1 MSFHVNGRRAL
12 GLFLVAA
19 CGAPPQSSPPV
30 VQPLPPGAA
39 TPPPTLEVPR
49 PGLPRTLLSPDTT
62 PPFPRTRHLLDSLP
76 LRAQVAQVVMPWI
89 IGSYEPLDAVAMQR
103 ALRWVDS
110 LHVGGVI
117 VGVGSPVEMAAK
129 LNILQQ
135 AAPVPL
141 LVASDLEGGTTIR
154 FTIGGTPFP
163 TQMGIAAGG
172 QTMDAFEMGRITA
185 LEGRAVGIHMAFA
198 PVADIN
204 SNPDNPIINTRSFGA
219 DPAMVSEYVAAAVR
233 GMRAGG
239 ILSTAKHF
247 PGHGDTSVD
256 SHLALPV
263 IRAGWPRFDSLELV
277 PFRAAIRAGVD
288 AVMSAHIALPGLDPE
303 ARRPGTLAPPIL
315 TGLLRDSLAFQGLV
329 VTDALNMGAI
339 VREYGP
345 EEASIRAF
353 LAGSDLVLMPTD
365 AARAIDAMVAAVES
379 GRIPRDRLTASVRR
393 VLEAKERLGLFRQ
406 RDVDLDELTAT
417 VGNHEFLALGR
428 AAMERALVLLKDD
441 RGLLPLLRSGPQR
454 IALVVAAEGNNAL
467 GNALRDELQR
477 HGHQVDLLRAP
488 ANLPGAVR
496 DSLLGRARAASAVIV
511 ATAVR
516 AVANAGTV
524 ALPPSTTALIDR
536 LHALRPTMLV
546 SFGSPYLIRQLPQL
560 PGFAIG
566 WTNHP
571 MAEVAMAQA
580 LAGARGFQGR
590 LPIPVPPGWPI
601 GSGLQTHAIGQGE
614 PIRTGGGSPF

>member
-1 MSFHVNGRRAL
+1 MPRLIRPLSLL
-12 GLFLVAA
+12 GFVLAA
-19 CGAPPQSSPPV
+19 SCGVPPQAAPPV
-30 VQPLPPGAA
+30 VQPLPPTTPTPAA
-39 TPPPTLEVPR
+39 EPPR
-49 PGLPRTLLSPDTT
+49 PVPLRAFAPLDTT
-62 PPFPRTRHLLDSLP
+62 TPFPRTRHLLDSLP

-110 LHVGGVI
+110 LHVGGLI
-117 VGVGSPVEMAAK
+117 IGVGSPVEMAAK
-129 LNILQQ
+129 LNVLQQ
-135 AAPVPL
+135 AAPLPL

-154 FTIGGTPFP
+154 FTVGGTPFP

-172 QTMDAFEMGRITA
+172 ELADAFEMGRITA

-204 SNPDNPIINTRSFGA
+204 SNPDNPIINTRSFGS
-219 DPAMVSEYVAAAVR
+219 DPALVGEYVAAAIR

-256 SHLALPV
+256 SHLSLPV
-263 IRAGWPRFDSLELV
+263 IQAGWPRFDSLELV
-277 PFRAAIRAGVD
+277 PFRAAVRAGVD
-288 AVMSAHIALPGLDPE
+288 AVMSAHIALPGLDAGPS
-303 ARRPGTLAPPIL
+303 RPGTLAPPIL
-315 TGLLRDSLAFQGLV
+315 TGLLRDSLAFKGLV

-345 EEASIRAF
+345 EEASILAF

-365 AARAIDAMVAAVES
+365 AGKAIEAMVAAVEQ
-379 GRIPRDRLTASVRR
+379 GRIPRERLTASVRR
-393 VLEAKERLGLFRQ
+393 VLEAKERLGLFRE
-406 RDVDLDELTAT
+406 REVDLDSLTAT
-417 VGNHEFLALGR
+417 VGNNEFLAIGR
-428 AAMERALVLLKDD
+428 RAIERSLVLLKDD
-441 RGLLPLLRSGPQR
+441 RGLLPLLRSGPQQ
-454 IALVVAAEGNNAL
+454 IALVVAADANSTL

-477 HGHQVDLLRAP
+477 QGHQVELLRAP
-488 ANLPGAVR
+488 ANLPVALR

-524 ALPPSTTALIDR
+524 ALPASTTGLIDR

-566 WTNHP
+566 WTNQP

-580 LAGARGFQGR
+580 LAGSRGFHGR
-590 LPIPVPPGWPI
+590 LPIPIPPGWSI
-601 GSGLQTHAIGQGE
+601 GSGLLTSPVGQGE
-614 PIRTGGGSPF
+614 PFRSSGGFPF